1 MIAPPPLNLA
11 EMADAWSDPIAF
23 AAQLQTYYSQL
34 EREGYRL
41 PTPDITSAAKVPN
54 DKETR

>member
-11 EMADAWSDPIAF
+11 EMADAWNNPIAF
-23 AAQLQTYYSQL
+23 EAQIATYYSQL

-41 PTPDITSAAKVPN
+41 PTPDRTTERN
-54 DKETR
+54 TDG

>member
-11 EMADAWSDPIAF
+11 AMADAWNNPIAF
-23 AAQLQTYYSQL
+23 AAQLQTYYAQL

-41 PTPDITSAAKVPN
+41 PTPDITTERKT
-54 DKETR
+54 E

>member
-1 MIAPPPLNLA
+1 MIAPAPLNLA

-34 EREGYRL
+34 EREGYRI
-41 PTPDITSAAKVPN
+41 PTPDITTER
-54 DKETR
+54 KEEP

>member
-11 EMADAWSDPIAF
+11 EMANAWSDPIAF

-41 PTPDITSAAKVPN
+41 PTPDITTERKP
-54 DKETR
+54 E